1 MRSQPRTQ
9 EELLT
14 WVVEQIKLLNRQ
26 RRTRREPSTEG
37 QRIEFTPEIENG
49 VTLGNGSVTGSY
61 VKTGKRVTVSIT
73 LQLGSTSAV
82 TSDIRFQSPVGAAS
96 GSQLS
101 GNARVPMAGTVY
113 DGFTL
118 VANSLLY
125 VRFRRVSG
133 SSVTQVVASPTV
145 PATWGAG
152 TVSASF
158 DYLLS

>member
-26 RRTRREPSTEG
+26 RRTKREPSTEG
-37 QRIEFTPEIENG
+37 QRIVFTPEIENG

-96 GSQLS
+96 GVQLS
-101 GNARVPMAGTVY
+101 GNARVWMAGTLY

-118 VANSLLY
+118 AANSLY

-133 SSVTQVVASPTV
+133 SNVTQVPASPTV

>member
-26 RRTRREPSTEG
+26 RRTKREPSTEG
-37 QRIEFTPEIENG
+37 QRIVFTPEIENG

-96 GSQLS
+96 GVQLS
-101 GNARVPMAGTVY
+101 GNARVRMAGTIY

-118 VANSLLY
+118 VANSLY

-133 SSVTQVVASPTV
+133 SSVTQVAASPTV